1 MKKDIQLIV
10 VFTLYICLF
19 QNAKLVIAEEA
30 IPLPPELL
38 MKQEQSVAKILKK
51 SEDVKKDITPETKVE
66 QNIAPQQSSIPKKT
80 INRSID
86 KKINIGV
93 NKNEGDIYLPLAS
106 TICIFINDA
115 KSDGCRIK
123 QYDTS
128 VQAAQALLD
137 GDVDLLI
144 TNALL
149 GKNIVDSK
157 EPFNKNMQNK
167 KLRFVMSSFDETLF
181 IVARKDTQ
189 IKKIDDL
196 KHSSINLSK
205 DNSKTRMFMNNLMQI
220 KNFNLS
226 DFTKTT
232 ELDIDES
239 IDAICNGNIQVIS
252 VVAEKFNKY
261 LKKVTRSC
269 DVNIVRFSQDEIDLF
284 KSDPQYVKEMLE
296 GGLYVGMPTDIE
308 TVATKSLLLT
318 TSDVP
323 SDVIYLV
330 VETIFKHLQAIQHL
344 DYAFADIT
352 TTEMFN
358 QGRIIQFH
366 DGVIDFIKNNGYASV
381 VQNFSSNN

>member
-51 SEDVKKDITPETKVE
+51 SEDVKQDITPETKVE

-167 KLRFVMSSFDETLF
+167 KLRFVLSSFDETLF

-196 KHSSINLSK
+196 KQSSINLSK